1 MKHGKSKTFRDLS
14 IFMPIDALK
23 FRPVGIA
30 DLPLIN
36 QLMRSGKAY
45 WGYSEEALDRF
56 MKVFGITDAAYFNK
70 AFGFMAESGQDTIGY
85 YLFKTDE
92 QPPSLDYFFLNVRF
106 IGQGYGRHL
115 WNHCVVQSE
124 KQGWTKF
131 TFCAD
136 PHAQGFYEHMGA
148 IKITERPMVTVPG
161 HMAPVMVFIIPNPKQ
176 AS

>member
-1 MKHGKSKTFRDLS
+1 MKHGESKIFRDSNILT
-14 IFMPIDALK
+14 PAHALK
-23 FRPVGIA
+23 FRPASLV
-30 DLPLIN
+30 DLPLVN

-45 WGYSEEALDRF
+45 WGYPEDALDRF
-56 MKVFGITDAAYFNK
+56 MKVFGIRDGAYFNK
-70 AFGFMAESGQDTIGY
+70 AFGFMAESDQHTIGY

-106 IGQGYGRHL
+106 IGQGYGRYL
-115 WNHCVVQSE
+115 WDHCVT
-124 KQGWTKF
+124 QGQKRGWANF

-148 IKITERPMVTVPG
+148 IKIKERPMVTLPG
-161 HMAPVMVFIIPNPKQ
+161 HMAPVMVFTIPNPKQ